1 MALSVE
7 KAKKSIIAQIKRKG
21 GLFENC
27 GQKELRN
34 LQEQNEN
41 FFWDDKCEEL
51 SQWIDS
57 LDYSSVQQYLK

>member
-1 MALSVE
+1 MVLSVE

-27 GQKELRN
+27 GQKELRKM
-34 LQEQNEN
+34 EDFSEE
-41 FFWDDKCEEL
+41 WKEL

-57 LDYSSVQQYLK
+57 LDYSSVQQYCRT